1 MATQPHPRLPARCDA
16 RFRFLPGAEASM
28 ARWEQATAD
37 QRGAAAARPLS
48 ATPAAKAASL

>member
-1 MATQPHPRLPARCDA
+1 
-16 RFRFLPGAEASM
+16 M